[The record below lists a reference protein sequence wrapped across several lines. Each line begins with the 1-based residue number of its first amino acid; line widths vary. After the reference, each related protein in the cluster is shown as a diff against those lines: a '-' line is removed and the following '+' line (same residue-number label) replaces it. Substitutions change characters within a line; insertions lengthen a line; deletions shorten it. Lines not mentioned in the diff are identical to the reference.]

1 MEFQALVYLHI
12 SQVRI
17 RFCISI
23 GRFSSIDFLEVSTF
37 FRGTLLLFSLDF
49 DDILRAVA
57 GEEGTGIFVSF
68 TDDVDENGWS

>member
-1 MEFQALVYLHI
+1 MEKLVVSGFFVVVVDEILKNHL
-12 SQVRI
+12 
-17 RFCISI
+17 F
-23 GRFSSIDFLEVSTF
+23 FSSIDFLEVSTF

-49 DDILRAVA
+49 DDIFKAVA